1 MIPIQVKLQSIFPA
15 NIRVRMCSLGHSLG
29 SMILSSTIPFFCMLL
44 WKYTENF
51 SMIYI
56 YFMVIVLLIIGVVF
70 VLMKES
76 YKNMFEI

>member
-1 MIPIQVKLQSIFPA
+1 
-15 NIRVRMCSLGHSLG
+15 
-29 SMILSSTIPFFCMLL
+29 
-44 WKYTENF
+44 
-51 SMIYI
+51 MIYI